1 MNGTKPNERGPCDP
15 NSITI
20 ITQARG
26 CDEKQAIDL
35 LARASHD
42 TKRAIRLHGIHSK
55 YRRRATPDPSRAVT
69 TGMLLPEGGD
79 PVPSEKEDE
88 GKAGNR
94 FSTTPGTQSGVPSG
108 QDLHQ
113 HIDSSTLAVAS
124 AEDDS
129 LAGGLQETEH
139 DDDDPQGQISHPAE
153 DAYEWDFV
161 LPVVPPSTAN
171 LIASRTYEYEVFN
184 IRELVAWMQYG
195 TDVNTIMQ
203 YLNRFDDETVRD
215 AINDSIEG
223 FPTMFYVVETNN
235 EDMIRLWVSHGGDV
249 SVTHDM
255 SKVPLL
261 AFAIIHGENIQ
272 TDTTLITATLL
283 SLGAVPNLIPSAFY
297 SPYLQNLPEHGPS
310 HDDLEIFTDELKSWC
325 KDIARGKLA
334 RTCSLTHRYYL
345 ERASRTKKPSRRQY
359 QVAKRTKAE
368 PLLGIANFLIGQTS
382 TAKALMD
389 TLLTH
394 ILEPGKKPLVL
405 VFAGPSGHG
414 QTELARHLGHL
425 LSRELEVVDCT
436 IFNREMELFGSRHPC
451 VGAAQGTPL
460 NNFLA
465 TYSGKRCIVFLDEF
479 EKTSPEIHKALLLP
493 FDNGEYQDRRNLHKV
508 DCSKTIWI
516 MATNAHDAIIQGFST
531 THSRILFSEEHESE
545 KRLLLRQL
553 SYKIR
558 DDFRSKHGAPVAGR
572 ISEFV
577 PFLTFT
583 IGEQSVIVHKAL
595 LEFGRKVRQPVILV
609 DGPNERLL
617 GNMKLRIRRNVS
629 VCRALAESEYHPD
642 LGARSL
648 LVAAEKVKRMLVD
661 EYLNIDEEI
670 TEEGGVCECL
680 LDEDGGEVTVNM
692 VTPEPQ

>member
-1 MNGTKPNERGPCDP
+1 
-15 NSITI
+15 
-20 ITQARG
+20 
-26 CDEKQAIDL
+26 
-35 LARASHD
+35 
-42 TKRAIRLHGIHSK
+42 
-55 YRRRATPDPSRAVT
+55 
-69 TGMLLPEGGD
+69 
-79 PVPSEKEDE
+79 
-88 GKAGNR
+88 
-94 FSTTPGTQSGVPSG
+94 
-108 QDLHQ
+108 
-113 HIDSSTLAVAS
+113 
-124 AEDDS
+124 
-129 LAGGLQETEH
+129 
-139 DDDDPQGQISHPAE
+139 
-153 DAYEWDFV
+153 
-161 LPVVPPSTAN
+161 
-171 LIASRTYEYEVFN
+171 
-184 IRELVAWMQYG
+184 MQYG

-345 ERASRTKKPSRRQY
+345 ERASKTKKPSRRQY

-389 TLLTH
+389 TLLIH

-414 QTELARHLGHL
+414 KTELARHLGHL
-425 LSRELEVVDCT
+425 LSLELEVVDCT

-465 TYSGKRCIVFLDEF
+465 TYSGKRCIVFLDDF

-516 MATNAHDAIIQGFST
+516 MATNAHDAIIQ
-531 THSRILFSEEHESE
+531 
-545 KRLLLRQL
+545 
-553 SYKIR
+553 
-558 DDFRSKHGAPVAGR
+558 VAGR

-680 LDEDGGEVTVNM
+680 LDEVGGEVTVNM

>member
-1 MNGTKPNERGPCDP
+1 
-15 NSITI
+15 
-20 ITQARG
+20 
-26 CDEKQAIDL
+26 
-35 LARASHD
+35 
-42 TKRAIRLHGIHSK
+42 
-55 YRRRATPDPSRAVT
+55 
-69 TGMLLPEGGD
+69 MLLPEGGV
-79 PVPSEKEDE
+79 PVPSENEDE

-139 DDDDPQGQISHPAE
+139 EDDDPQGQISHTAE

-171 LIASRTYEYEVFN
+171 LIASRTYEYEVFD

-195 TDVNTIMQ
+195 TDVKTIMQ
-203 YLNRFDDETVRD
+203 YLNRFDDETVRN

-223 FPTMFYVVETNN
+223 FPAMFYVVETNN
-235 EDMIRLWVSHGGDV
+235 EDIIRLWVSHGGDV

-310 HDDLEIFTDELKSWC
+310 HDDLENFTDEQKSWC

-345 ERASRTKKPSRRQY
+345 ERASKTKRPSRRQY

-414 QTELARHLGHL
+414 KTELARHLGHL
-425 LSRELEVVDCT
+425 LSLELEVVDFP
-436 IFNREMELFGSRHPC
+436 IFNREMELFGSRHPYA
-451 VGAAQGTPL
+451 GAARGTPL

-465 TYSGKRCIVFLDEF
+465 TYNGRRCIVFLDEF

-493 FDNGEYQDRRNLHKV
+493 FDNG
-508 DCSKTIWI
+508 
-516 MATNAHDAIIQGFST
+516 
-531 THSRILFSEEHESE
+531 
-545 KRLLLRQL
+545 
-553 SYKIR
+553 
-558 DDFRSKHGAPVAGR
+558 R
-572 ISEFV
+572 ISEFL

-595 LEFGRKVRQPVILV
+595 LELSRKVRQAVSLV
-609 DGPNERLL
+609 DGPDERLL
-617 GNMKLRIRRNVS
+617 GNMKLRIRQDVS

-680 LDEDGGEVTVNM
+680 LDEDGGEVTVNT

>member
-1 MNGTKPNERGPCDP
+1 
-15 NSITI
+15 
-20 ITQARG
+20 
-26 CDEKQAIDL
+26 
-35 LARASHD
+35 
-42 TKRAIRLHGIHSK
+42 
-55 YRRRATPDPSRAVT
+55 
-69 TGMLLPEGGD
+69 
-79 PVPSEKEDE
+79 
-88 GKAGNR
+88 
-94 FSTTPGTQSGVPSG
+94 
-108 QDLHQ
+108 
-113 HIDSSTLAVAS
+113 
-124 AEDDS
+124 
-129 LAGGLQETEH
+129 
-139 DDDDPQGQISHPAE
+139 
-153 DAYEWDFV
+153 
-161 LPVVPPSTAN
+161 
-171 LIASRTYEYEVFN
+171 
-184 IRELVAWMQYG
+184 
-195 TDVNTIMQ
+195 
-203 YLNRFDDETVRD
+203 
-215 AINDSIEG
+215 
-223 FPTMFYVVETNN
+223 
-235 EDMIRLWVSHGGDV
+235 
-249 SVTHDM
+249 M

-310 HDDLEIFTDELKSWC
+310 HDDLESFTDEQKSWC

-345 ERASRTKKPSRRQY
+345 ERASKTKKPSRRQY

-414 QTELARHLGHL
+414 KTELARHLGHL
-425 LSRELEVVDCT
+425 LSLELEVVDCT
-436 IFNREMELFGSRHPC
+436 IFNREMELFGSRHPYA
-451 VGAAQGTPL
+451 GAARGTPL

-465 TYSGKRCIVFLDEF
+465 TYNGRRCIVLLDEF

-493 FDNGEYQDRRNLHKV
+493 FDNGEYQDRRTLNKI

-516 MATNAHDAIIQGFST
+516 MATNAHDVVIQGFST
-531 THSRILFSEEHESE
+531 MHSHILFSEEYESE
-545 KRLLLRQL
+545 KRLLLKQL

-558 DDFRSKHGAPVAGR
+558 DDFRSKHGVRPPR
-572 ISEFV
+572 TRRRSDSEFL

-595 LEFGRKVRQPVILV
+595 LELSRKVRQAVSLV
-609 DGPNERLL
+609 DGPDERLL
-617 GNMKLRIRRNVS
+617 GNMKLRIRRDVS

>member
-1 MNGTKPNERGPCDP
+1 M
-15 NSITI
+15 
-20 ITQARG
+20 
-26 CDEKQAIDL
+26 
-35 LARASHD
+35 
-42 TKRAIRLHGIHSK
+42 
-55 YRRRATPDPSRAVT
+55 
-69 TGMLLPEGGD
+69 LPEGGD
-79 PVPSEKEDE
+79 PMPGEHGDE
-88 GKAGNR
+88 GDAGNSN
-94 FSTTPGTQSGVPSG
+94 STTSGNQSGVPNE
-108 QDLHQ
+108 QDHHQ
-113 HIDSSTLAVAS
+113 HIDSFTLAVAS
-124 AEDDS
+124 SEDDS
-129 LAGGLQETEH
+129 SAVRLQGTEH
-139 DDDDPQGQISHPAE
+139 HDDGPQGQISDTAE
-153 DAYEWDFV
+153 DAYQWDFV

-171 LIASRTYEYEVFN
+171 LITSSTYEYEVFN

-195 TDVNTIMQ
+195 TNAKTVMQ
-203 YLNRFDDETVRD
+203 YLNRFDDETVRK

-223 FPTMFYVVETNN
+223 FPAMFYVVETND

-249 SVTHDM
+249 SVIHDM

-261 AFAIIHGENIQ
+261 AFAVILDENIQ
-272 TDTTLITATLL
+272 TDTTLMTATLL

-310 HDDLEIFTDELKSWC
+310 DDDLEDLTDEQKGWC
-325 KDIARGKLA
+325 KDMARGKLA
-334 RTCSLTHRYYL
+334 RTCSLTHRYHL
-345 ERASRTKKPSRRQY
+345 ERASKTKKLSHRHY

-382 TAKALMD
+382 TAKYLMD

-414 QTELARHLGHL
+414 KTELARHLGHL
-425 LSRELEVVDCT
+425 LSLELEVVDCT
-436 IFNREMELFGSRHPC
+436 IFNREMELFGSRHPYA
-451 VGAAQGTPL
+451 GAGRGTPL

-465 TYSGKRCIVFLDEF
+465 TYSGRRCIVFLDEF

-493 FDNGEYQDRRNLHKV
+493 FDNGEYQDRRTLNKI

-516 MATNAHDAIIQGFST
+516 MATNAHDVIIQVFST
-531 THSRILFSEEHESE
+531 MHSRILFSEEHESE
-545 KRLLLRQL
+545 KRLLLKQL

-572 ISEFV
+572 ISEFL

-583 IGEQSVIVHKAL
+583 IGEQAVIVHKAL
-595 LEFGRKVRQPVILV
+595 LELGRKVRQPVSLV
-609 DGPNERLL
+609 DGPDEKLL
-617 GNMKLRIRRNVS
+617 GNVKLRIRRDVS

-692 VTPEPQ
+692 VTPELQ